1 MALNNNQRRYLR
13 GLSHDLHPL
22 VIIAERG
29 LAPSVLKEIE
39 IALNHHELIKI
50 RISAADRDAKA
61 GLIEQLL
68 ELSGAELVQKIGH
81 VVSIYRP
88 NPEAPKL
95 ELPK

>member
-22 VIIAERG
+22 VTVAERG

-39 IALNHHELIKI
+39 VALNHHELIKI
-50 RISAADRDAKA
+50 RISVADRDAKA
-61 GLIEQLL
+61 SLIDSLL
-68 ELSGAELVQKIGH
+68 ENTGAELVQKIGH

-88 NPEAPKL
+88 NPEAPKV

>member
-22 VIIAERG
+22 VTVAERG
-29 LAPSVLKEIE
+29 LVPSVLKEIE
-39 IALNHHELIKI
+39 IALAHHELLKI

-61 GLIEQLL
+61 GLIDSLL
-68 ELSGAELVQKIGH
+68 ETSGAELVQKIGH
-81 VVSIYRP
+81 VVSIYRA

-95 ELPK
+95 ELPR

>member
-22 VIIAERG
+22 VTVAERG

-39 IALNHHELIKI
+39 VALTHHELIKI

-61 GLIEQLL
+61 AVIETLIDQ
-68 ELSGAELVQKIGH
+68 SGAELVQKIGH

-88 NPEAPKL
+88 HADGAKL

>member
-1 MALNNNQRRYLR
+1 MALNNNQRRFLR

-22 VIIAERG
+22 VTVAERG

-39 IALNHHELIKI
+39 VALSHHELIKI

-61 GLIEQLL
+61 VLIDTLVEQT
-68 ELSGAELVQKIGH
+68 GAELVQKIGH

-88 NPEAPKL
+88 HADGPKL
-95 ELPK
+95 ELPS